1 MGSFVLRLL
10 IGLAF
15 AYVALRVGIAILRA
29 LAQPIPPPPPPGEMR
44 KVNLRYRCSMCGVEL
59 RLTAA
64 PDEEPEP
71 PRHCQ
76 EDMEL
81 VAPPI
86 E

>member
-1 MGSFVLRLL
+1 MDVVLKLV

-15 AYVALRVGIAILRA
+15 AYAVMRVGMAILRA
-29 LAQPIPPPPPPGEMR
+29 FANPLPAPPPPGEMR
-44 KVNLRYRCSMCGVEL
+44 RVNVRFRCSICGVEV
-59 RLTAA
+59 RMTAA
-64 PDEEPEP
+64 PNEEPEA

-81 VAPPI
+81 VAPV